1 MSRQPL
7 GAVRPSALLLAAA
20 LLGPALPAEAQRPPA
35 SQAEAQA
42 QANRIVAVVN
52 GDVVSRAD
60 VIGRARLFALNA
72 GLAVAPEVLDRLAP
86 QVTRLLAKAMAL
98 EPAQRYQTPAAE
110 FGHKLYVV
118 KAEQRSD
125 VAGTVVGAGIGWL
138 QWADRRGCFVEHELE
153 VPEGSCDQVEAAL
166 RGRIISSLRDLAAT
180 RGHAFSEREV
190 QTRVIATKVEHRP
203 ACALVLAVY
212 QAEGWAPAT
221 HRVTDESR
229 REASEVWSTSDFPY
243 ACLKDVERTLAFRRA
258 IRQVVRRGDRVVD
271 AGAGSGILSF
281 FAVEAGAD
289 QVFAVEIAPSLVS
302 ALRLSVALN
311 ELEDR
316 VVVVPGNAVEVD
328 LPRDVDVVIGELM
341 ETGLMDET
349 QVAVMNSLRE
359 RGVIGPHSRLIPDR
373 YETAIELVDVFRA
386 DVQRYRFKWG
396 ERIFSIGMSVGM
408 VAINATSRT
417 SARLLSAA
425 DTACYMAKD
434 RGRNRIHVYESRD
447 SELVRHRGEM
457 QWITQ
462 IYKAMEENRL
472 RLTWQAIYRIQGDL
486 SHNDNPHPRHVELL
500 LRMQQEDGS
509 EILPMAFIPAAE
521 RYLIM
526 PTLDTWVIEETLRIC
541 QRYRASCDDRH
552 CLFAVNLSGSS
563 LKDPAFRSVLLSA
576 LRNQPEA
583 GPQLC
588 FEITETATLGNLAV
602 VNDFIHAMREFG
614 CRFALDDFGSGLS
627 SFTYLKNLK
636 VDFLKIDGA
645 FVRDIATNPLDRS
658 MVDAIFRI
666 GHQMGVVTIA
676 EYVETDQV
684 LAILRQIG
692 VECGQGN
699 LLHAPQAMDAFWKNV
714 GGPAQAPEA

>member
-1 MSRQPL
+1 MKMPGIHFCVL
-7 GAVRPSALLLAAA
+7 GLALIPVSLIGSLLSLLLIIGKIDDLDEA
-20 LLGPALPAEAQRPPA
+20 L
-35 SQAEAQA
+35 
-42 QANRIVAVVN
+42 
-52 GDVVSRAD
+52 
-60 VIGRARLFALNA
+60 RARAA
-72 GLAVAPEVLDRLAP
+72 SM
-86 QVTRLLAKAMAL
+86 TRQLG
-98 EPAQRYQTPAAE
+98 PAAE
-110 FGHKLYVV
+110 FRLASGNQQALQNLIDSVTKEPDVRGVAVYSAAGRGLAHAGPVQWPEVIDQALPANHLYRVELADRLIYYVPIPQPEYPVRSLRRTSANTSSPASESLLGWVGVEFSRDTSLLSQRNTLMNSLYLLFAGLGASFVLAWMFGRQLTRPVCELIDKFKRMGEGHLDERVSTGGLGELGKLQTCVNTMLTSLQARNAEMQEKIDRATGRLVYQ
-118 KAEQRSD
+118 ASHDPLTGLINRWEFEQR
-125 VAGTVVGAGIGWL
+125 L
-138 QWADRRGCFVEHELE
+138 
-153 VPEGSCDQVEAAL
+153 EAAL
-166 RGRIISSLRDLAAT
+166 QSALHQQREHVLCYMDLDQFKIINDTSGHGAGDELLR
-180 RGHAFSEREV
+180 
-190 QTRVIATKVEHRP
+190 Q
-203 ACALVLAVY
+203 LAVMFK
-212 QAEGWAPAT
+212 A
-221 HRVTDESR
+221 
-229 REASEVWSTSDFPY
+229 
-243 ACLKDVERTLAFRRA
+243 
-258 IRQVVRRGDRVVD
+258 
-271 AGAGSGILSF
+271 
-281 FAVEAGAD
+281 
-289 QVFAVEIAPSLVS
+289 
-302 ALRLSVALN
+302 N
-311 ELEDR
+311 
-316 VVVVPGNAVEVD
+316 
-328 LPRDVDVVIGELM
+328 
-341 ETGLMDET
+341 
-349 QVAVMNSLRE
+349 LRE
-359 RGVIGPHSRLIPDR
+359 RDTLARLGGDEFALLLENCNI
-373 YETAIELVDVFRA
+373 EAAIELVDVFRA

-396 ERIFSIGMSVGM
+396 ERFFSIGMSVGM

-434 RGRNRIHVYESRD
+434 LGRNRIHVYESRD

-472 RLTWQAIYRIQGDL
+472 RLTWQEVFRIQTDL
-486 SHNDNPHPRHVELL
+486 PLEDRSQPRHVELL

-541 QRYRASCDDRH
+541 ERYRASKPSRH

-563 LKDPAFRSVLLSA
+563 LKDPAFRNVLLSA

-666 GHQMGVVTIA
+666 GHQMGLITVA

-699 LLHAPQAMDAFWKNV
+699 LLHAPQGMDAFWKNTA
-714 GGPAQAPEA
+714 GPAQAPGA